1 MYSLLSILA
10 ITSGIQ
16 ITSASLATSNPSM
29 LNALEAR
36 ASFAIPVSQGSVTYK
51 AAQNISSV
59 FDGGMKTY
67 GRGVSCTG
75 QDEGGDAD
83 TVFLVQ
89 PGGTLKNLIIGQ
101 DQIEG
106 IHCLGSCTIENVW
119 WSTVCE
125 GR

>member
-1 MYSLLSILA
+1 
-10 ITSGIQ
+10 
-16 ITSASLATSNPSM
+16 M
-29 LNALEAR
+29 LNALAAR
-36 ASFAIPVSQGSVTYK
+36 ASFALPTSQGSVTYK
-51 AAQNISSV
+51 AAQNISGI

-75 QDEGGDAD
+75 QAEGGDAD
-83 TVFLVQ
+83 AVFLVQ
-89 PGGTLKNLIIGQ
+89 PGGTLKNLIIGK